1 MTTQTSVVVQ
11 QVRLRQW
18 AEQIQACRNRPAG
31 MDVGTWCSQNN
42 ISKANYYY
50 RLRRVR
56 EACLEQLPETPT
68 FVEIPMAGRVPTKSP
83 EKLPAMDGQ
92 PLLRIY
98 NRAGI
103 SIDIF
108 QDMPD
113 EKLQSLVEVLAYV
126 Q

>member
-1 MTTQTSVVVQ
+1 MTTQTSVVAQ

-98 NRAGI
+98 NRTGI

>member
-1 MTTQTSVVVQ
+1 
-11 QVRLRQW
+11 
-18 AEQIQACRNRPAG
+18 
-31 MDVGTWCSQNN
+31 
-42 ISKANYYY
+42 
-50 RLRRVR
+50 
-56 EACLEQLPETPT
+56 
-68 FVEIPMAGRVPTKSP
+68 MAGRVPTKSP

-108 QDMPD
+108 QDMPA
-113 EKLQSLVEVLAYV
+113 EKLQSLVEALAYV